1 MIHGSVGKVFFN
13 TSDVEL
19 EEGSVVVVVVV
30 VVVVGSGS
38 TLQITLA
45 CTEEQSTFSK

>member
-1 MIHGSVGKVFFN
+1 MHGKAGKVSFD
-13 TSDVEL
+13 TSEVEV

-45 CTEEQSTFSK
+45 CAEEQSTFSK

>member
-13 TSDVEL
+13 ASDVEL
-19 EEGSVVVVVVV
+19 EEGSVVVV